1 MDKIKGTTKDLS
13 HVDTPKLK
21 LYSTN
26 NRENNKKAADKA
38 VTEFLDNYNEWKE
51 VVGYIVSGEDG
62 ERLYGAALSVFS
74 VNLYFSTLLNE
85 DAVNLLRSE
94 ISDYEAK
101 VHYMYEYKNVL
112 YLNLVLCLKKLSLAT
127 DDELRGLLKKAL
139 FYAMGMSNNTSYQV
153 ECYAYRSTNKYLLD
167 AFRDEKLS
175 MSSPTTFNDPFDC
188 PILELLNQYGDDIS
202 KLVREAYQDCIKI
215 TCFVKNTKVKP
226 EIDAEGNRILIPK
239 HKKDPDEYLNE
250 LMWAHYAN
258 NHKGVCIKYHFHNDM
273 TKFADTSKN
282 QIAYF
287 RDVKYTSNI
296 DKYRKTGSITLV
308 DAFFVKGKAWEYENE
323 LRLLSYDLNGSGKYA
338 SVDAKQSIA
347 AVYFGLKCPKRTRTR
362 IINILKRRKWVNEIR
377 RWDDTKKTVVDIKEE
392 HPVEFFQ
399 MEIDEKC
406 FGKLKAVKLTV

>member
-1 MDKIKGTTKDLS
+1 MDKIIGTTKDLS
-13 HVDTPKLK
+13 YVDIPKLK
-21 LYSTN
+21 LFSAN
-26 NRENNKKAADKA
+26 NRKKSKKAADKA
-38 VTEFLDNYNEWKE
+38 VNEFLDNYNEWKE

-74 VNLYFSTLLNE
+74 ANLYLSSLLNE

-101 VHYMYEYKNVL
+101 VQYMYEYKNVL
-112 YLNLVLCLKKLSLAT
+112 YSNLVLCLKKLNLAT
-127 DDELRGLLKKAL
+127 DDELKGLLKKAL
-139 FYAMGMSNNTSYQV
+139 YYSMGMSNNTSYQV

-226 EIDAEGNRILIPK
+226 EIDEEGNRILIPK
-239 HKKDPDEYLNE
+239 HKKDSDEYLNE

-296 DKYRKTGSITLV
+296 DKYRKTGSITLG

-347 AVYFGLKCPKRTRTR
+347 AVYFGLKCPKRTRAR
-362 IINILKRRKWVNEIR
+362 IINILKGRKWVNEIR

>member
-1 MDKIKGTTKDLS
+1 MDKIIGTTKDLS
-13 HVDTPKLK
+13 YVDIPKLK
-21 LYSTN
+21 LFSAN
-26 NRENNKKAADKA
+26 NRKKSKKAADKV

-62 ERLYGAALSVFS
+62 ERLYGDALSVFS
-74 VNLYFSTLLNE
+74 ANLYLSSLLNE

-101 VHYMYEYKNVL
+101 VQYMYEYKNVL
-112 YLNLVLCLKKLSLAT
+112 YSNLVLCLKKLNLAT
-127 DDELRGLLKKAL
+127 DDELKGLLKKAL
-139 FYAMGMSNNTSYQV
+139 YYSMGMSNNTSYQV

-202 KLVREAYQDCIKI
+202 KLVRETYQDRIKI

-226 EIDAEGNRILIPK
+226 EIDEEGNRILIPK
-239 HKKDPDEYLNE
+239 HKKAPDEYLNE

-296 DKYRKTGSITLV
+296 DKYRKTGSITLG

-347 AVYFGLKCPKRTRTR
+347 AVYFGFKCPKRTRAR
-362 IINILKRRKWVNEIR
+362 IINILKGRKWVNEIR